1 MKNALKNS
9 WLCCLVPFLSLSAQQ
24 PTAFEK
30 VGSGDESVQNF
41 FPGEHRARPVLG
53 DYTNSGRMGLF
64 SGGQDLGG
72 STGWYDDERWGD
84 QGDGTFANPVLNG
97 DYSDPDVIRVGNK
110 YYMTCSEFHYIG
122 MNILESD
129 DMVNWKIIGRIFN
142 SIDLPATPTWANTA
156 AAHGHRPCATMTAS
170 SGCLSAHPTKV
181 CSCRRPPTRPARGV
195 RSIA

>member
-1 MKNALKNS
+1 MKNALKSS

-30 VGSGDESVQNF
+30 VGNGDESVQNF

-142 SIDLPATPTWANTA
+142 SIDLPGYSDMEIGRA
-156 AAHGHRPCATMTAS
+156 
-170 SGCLSAHPTKV
+170 
-181 CSCRRPPTRPARGV
+181 SCRERV
-195 RSIA
+195 F